1 MADKKPIKKNKSK
14 KSEKLSKSPS
24 TKSPLEKIAKN
35 EIEDSKTSITPQN
48 LRTKNNA
55 NIKLVIWS
63 IFVIGL
69 IGAIG
74 LYYYQLELKK
84 LNDTD
89 NDKFTKLEKKIES
102 LQLDLTTNLVADQT
116 NKIEKINNNLSQ
128 VLTANST
135 LSEQNQTLMK
145 KIESI
150 SNLNKQTP
158 IEKNSVSNF
167 NEERR
172 KNMENEKNKL
182 MLAIKKSQTAVKS
195 LEKQLRRN
203 DLNRNIT
210 LDLNNIKSAFL
221 QGEPFGN
228 ALTKISEELNVF
240 IPPDIENKA
249 KTGIE
254 TIEQLRSNFPKEA
267 RNALKVFKAAEKKQT
282 IATSILFFIKSNIT
296 TRSLKPISGNSVD
309 AILSR
314 SEKYLKL
321 HKLEKA
327 LEEMQN
333 LPENSK
339 DSMKNWIMEAKIHN
353 RTTKELE
360 KLFKKISELRDSN
373 D

>member
-1 MADKKPIKKNKSK
+1 MADKKPIIKNKSK

-24 TKSPLEKIAKN
+24 TKSPLKKIAKN
-35 EIEDSKTSITPQN
+35 EIEDSKTSVTPQN

-84 LNDTD
+84 LNDTDTD

-172 KNMENEKNKL
+172 KNMEIEKNKL

-203 DLNRNIT
+203 DLNRN
-210 LDLNNIKSAFL
+210 
-221 QGEPFGN
+221 
-228 ALTKISEELNVF
+228 
-240 IPPDIENKA
+240 
-249 KTGIE
+249 
-254 TIEQLRSNFPKEA
+254 
-267 RNALKVFKAAEKKQT
+267 
-282 IATSILFFIKSNIT
+282 
-296 TRSLKPISGNSVD
+296 
-309 AILSR
+309 
-314 SEKYLKL
+314 
-321 HKLEKA
+321 
-327 LEEMQN
+327 
-333 LPENSK
+333 
-339 DSMKNWIMEAKIHN
+339 
-353 RTTKELE
+353 RT
-360 KLFKKISELRDSN
+360 
-373 D
+373 

>member
-1 MADKKPIKKNKSK
+1 MVDKKPIIKNKSK

-24 TKSPLEKIAKN
+24 TKSPLKKIAKN
-35 EIEDSKTSITPQN
+35 EIEDSKTSVTPQN

-89 NDKFTKLEKKIES
+89 NDKFTKLEQKIES
-102 LQLDLTTNLVADQT
+102 LQLDLTTNLAADQT

-150 SNLNKQTP
+150 SNLNKQIP
-158 IEKNSVSNF
+158 IDKNSVSNF

-172 KNMENEKNKL
+172 KNMEIEKNKL

-254 TIEQLRSNFPKEA
+254 TIEQLRSSFPKEA
-267 RNALKVFKAAEKKQT
+267 RNALKVFKTAKKKQT

-339 DSMKNWIMEAKIHN
+339 DSMKNWIMEAQIHN